1 MTKAETANKAKDSNN
16 KKDKGTSEKKTKT
29 ATQKQVSRPSGEPK
43 SNDTDK
49 HDKDTE

>member
-1 MTKAETANKAKDSNN
+1 MTKTETANKAKDSN
-16 KKDKGTSEKKTKT
+16 KKDKGTSEKKQRQQ
-29 ATQKQVSRPSGEPK
+29 QKSKPRGPLGKPK

>member
-1 MTKAETANKAKDSNN
+1 MTKTETARKDKDSN
-16 KKDKGTSEKKTKT
+16 KKTKVHQKKTKT